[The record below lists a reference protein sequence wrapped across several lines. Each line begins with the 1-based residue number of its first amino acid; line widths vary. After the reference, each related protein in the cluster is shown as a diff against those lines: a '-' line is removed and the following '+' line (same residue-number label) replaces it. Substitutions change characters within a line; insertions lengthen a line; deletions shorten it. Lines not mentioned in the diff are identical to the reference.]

1 MGTLSLSRKK
11 REISA
16 PFKLNLRLVFAT
28 IISANR
34 YSNRSRLSF
43 LLIKQ
48 VEKVTKA
55 NMSDSTK
62 VAKPRRN
69 LRGADSVKTRRQKVT
84 AETETS
90 SPVDDMDT
98 LIATHRIQRGL
109 SRVSVR
115 KRKPTEMSKLE
126 QLQLKGRDLQQELKD
141 KHFQLRCIEQLLIKT
156 SPTTAYWTGVK
167 IMG

>member
-1 MGTLSLSRKK
+1 MGTHPIFESDFDCL
-11 REISA
+11 
-16 PFKLNLRLVFAT
+16 T
-28 IISANR
+28 
-34 YSNRSRLSF
+34 
-43 LLIKQ
+43 
-48 VEKVTKA
+48 VTKA

-62 VAKPRRN
+62 MAKPRRN

-109 SRVSVR
+109 SRVSIR

-141 KHFQLRCIEQLLIKT
+141 KHFQLRCIEQLLDQDIT
-156 SPTTAYWTGVK
+156 NDVSGEFLSWNDNEFRAYWTGAK
-167 IMG
+167 IMGSLSV